1 MSDVERVI
9 KFGEFLR
16 AHPALETFLCGFL
29 CGTLAAIVIHLVL
42 YFFAKKCSKKEYT
55 YSSHLQALDAF
66 CAEQKDIVKK
76 GENDLYYFEIVDD
89 NGTITNIFAK
99 CRTKAI
105 EIYSQKTGCP
115 KEYVKEH
122 CIVRPKKMKG
132 GAE

>member
-76 GENDLYYFEIVDD
+76 GENDLVTKHPELLRYWDYEKNDVDPAEIF
-89 NGTITNIFAK
+89 G
-99 CRTKAI
+99 
-105 EIYSQKTGCP
+105 
-115 KEYVKEH
+115 
-122 CIVRPKKMKG
+122 G
-132 GAE
+132 GASCIL